1 MVWTVKV
8 PSTMKMKYTFGKKK
22 TRRIFYAQTN
32 NGYTVTL
39 RLYRLIF
46 LFSNFKVSL

>member
-22 TRRIFYAQTN
+22 LGEFFMPK
-32 NGYTVTL
+32 
-39 RLYRLIF
+39 LIMVI
-46 LFSNFKVSL
+46 L

>member
-8 PSTMKMKYTFGKKK
+8 PSTMKMKYTFGKK

-39 RLYRLIF
+39 RLCRLIF